1 MRKCMHCA
9 QVTELFSQFKRMGHQ
24 SRNQS
29 NSVSFGLIQTSL
41 RGRKPQCVVRPS
53 EHLKKIIIIDF

>member
-1 MRKCMHCA
+1 MHCS
-9 QVTELFSQFKRMGHQ
+9 QITEFFSEFKRMGHH

-41 RGRKPQCVVRPS
+41 RGWKPQCVVRPS
-53 EHLKKIIIIDF
+53 EHLKKIITIDF